1 MPGSEPIHTDP
12 EDVPI
17 AATQIQ
23 GADAASGGARQELP
37 PEEASETVPKAEDP
51 KDALPETES
60 RSGEGP
66 TLRIGEIIAQR
77 YHIVRFLGRGGMGE
91 VYEAQDRML
100 RDRIAIKIVRP
111 RVASAQ
117 AASRFKREIQLARKV
132 THANVCRIF
141 DVGVSQS
148 SASAGDGDAADFLFL
163 TMEPLEGETL
173 SKRLRREGQLQVAEA
188 QPILLQVAEAL
199 AAAHTAGVIHRDLK
213 LANIMLIPAKS
224 GIRAVIT
231 DFGLSCSLSDV
242 EESGDPLTTGHMV
255 GTPDYM
261 APELL
266 GGKEA
271 TTASDVYS
279 FGVVLYATVTGRM
292 PFEVEGGRPALRQR
306 LGQDPVSP
314 VVHVPTLGKRWE
326 QLILRCLARNPRDR
340 FASAADLVEALRE
353 PTAPA
358 TDTNHPPRRTR
369 FARFTLAAGVIAILI
384 CVLLLARFGPTFR
397 SIRGK
402 PALPGQKQLAVIP
415 FAAMDGTAEAAAFAR
430 GLAETLAA
438 RLTRLTTRHPLQI
451 VPVEEVRLNHIES
464 VQQARREFGV
474 NLGIEGSVQHYG
486 PKVRVT
492 YHLVDAATLQELRG
506 ETVTSAESD
515 PFALEDQV
523 ASSVEKALDLE
534 LGPEERVHTDD
545 PVTQPVAYDFV
556 LQGRGYL
563 ADYTRPQSLESAIE
577 VYSRAV
583 ELDPKYAPAFA
594 GLGQAFWHKYE
605 DTKDSSLVQKAKEAC
620 ASAVG
625 FGSNLADGHICLGTV
640 YKGTDDY
647 SNAAREFRRAVEL
660 DPTSDEAVR
669 GLASALAS
677 LGRPKEAEDA
687 YEAAIRLRPNYWG
700 GYNMLGVF
708 YFRAGRYD
716 GAEKMF
722 RQVMAL
728 SPDNYRGPSNLGG
741 LYSLEGRYKD
751 AIPFLNRAISLRPS
765 ADAYSNLGSAYYF
778 SHRFGEA
785 ATAYRRALALNNLDY
800 LMWGNLAEATVQIP
814 DKRQEAQ
821 PLYRRAISLAEQQL
835 QVTPKDSTLLG
846 NLALYY
852 SMLDDKG
859 KADNYLKESLALND
873 KDPFVRFNA
882 AEVYKRNG
890 DVEQALHW
898 VSAAVAAGYSP
909 TLARENPAFA
919 DLKTDPRFVRI
930 VPRDQ

>member
-1 MPGSEPIHTDP
+1 MPGSEPKQTNSEDAPVPEIPAANLPSSGAGHDAPPDP
-12 EDVPI
+12 
-17 AATQIQ
+17 
-23 GADAASGGARQELP
+23 
-37 PEEASETVPKAEDP
+37 ASETAPQYTVPT
-51 KDALPETES
+51 DALPETES

-66 TLRIGEIIAQR
+66 TLRIGEVIAER
-77 YHIVRFLGRGGMGE
+77 YHIIRYLGRGGMGE

-100 RDRIAIKIVRP
+100 PDRIAIKIVRP

-132 THANVCRIF
+132 THPNVCRIF
-141 DVGVSQS
+141 DVGVSRKS
-148 SASAGDGDAADFLFL
+148 GAKGDADASDFLFL
-163 TMEPLEGETL
+163 TMELLEGETL
-173 SKRLRREGQLQVAEA
+173 SKRLRREGRLPIAEA

-213 LANIMLIPAKS
+213 LANIMLIPAKN
-224 GIRAVIT
+224 GVRAVIT
-231 DFGLSCSLSDV
+231 DFGLSCSRPDV
-242 EESGDPLTTGHMV
+242 EEFGEPLTTGHMV

-261 APELL
+261 APELMR
-266 GGKEA
+266 GEEA
-271 TTASDVYS
+271 TTASDIYS
-279 FGVVLYATVTGRM
+279 FGVVLYAALTGRM
-292 PFEVEGGRPALRQR
+292 PFEGQQGRTALRRR
-306 LGQDPVSP
+306 LSEDPVSP
-314 VVHVPTLGKRWE
+314 VVHVPTLSKHWE
-326 QLILRCLARNPRDR
+326 QLILRCLARNPQDR
-340 FASAADLVEALRE
+340 FAGAADLVEALRE
-353 PTAPA
+353 PKGPVAIADLRTK
-358 TDTNHPPRRTR
+358 RTR
-369 FARFTLAAGVIAILI
+369 MTPITVAATVIAILI
-384 CVLLLARFGPTFR
+384 CVLLIARLGPTIR
-397 SIRGK
+397 SGWGK
-402 PALPGQKQLAVIP
+402 APLPGQKQLAVIP

-438 RLTRLTTRHPLQI
+438 RLTKLTTRHALQI
-451 VPVEEVRLNHIES
+451 VPVEEVRLSHIES

-534 LGPEERVHTDD
+534 LGPEERVHAGD
-545 PVTQPVAYDFV
+545 PVTKPVAYDFV

-563 ADYTRPQSLESAIE
+563 ADYTRPKSLESAIE
-577 VYSRAV
+577 VFSRAT
-583 ELDPKYAPAFA
+583 ELDPKYAPAYA

-605 DTKDSSLVQKAKEAC
+605 DTRDSSLVQKAKEAC

-625 FGSNLADGHICLGTV
+625 FGSNLADGHVCLGTV
-640 YKGTDDY
+640 YEGTDDY
-647 SNAAREFRRAVEL
+647 SNAAREFRRALEL

-677 LGRPKEAEDA
+677 LGRPREAEDT

-765 ADAYSNLGSAYYF
+765 ADAYSNLGSAYFF

-785 ATAYRRALALNNLDY
+785 ATAFRRALALNNLDY
-800 LMWGNLAEATVQIP
+800 LMWGNLAEATFQMA

-821 PLYRRAISLAEQQL
+821 SLYRRAIALAEQQL
-835 QVTPKDSTLLG
+835 QVTPRDPALLG

-852 SMLDDKG
+852 SMVGDQG
-859 KADNYLKESLALND
+859 KADVHLKESLALND
-873 KDPFVRFNA
+873 TDPYVRFNA
-882 AEVYKRNG
+882 AEVYKRSG
-890 DVEQALHW
+890 DVQQALRW
-898 VSAAVAAGYSP
+898 LSAAVAAGYSP
-909 TLARENPAFA
+909 TLARDSPAFA

-930 VPRDQ
+930 VPGDQ